1 MKNIFNFFIN
11 SRTPKTKVAIIY
23 IATGPYITFWK
34 EFYKNFNNKF
44 CPNTHLDFFLFTN
57 QTEIAIGKKNVF
69 CNYIEH
75 EPWPYITLKRFE
87 FIESI
92 SSSLKEYN
100 YIFFCNSNLI
110 CKDKIYLDD
119 LGLFNMGKLGFVQHP
134 EMSYKPRESWP
145 VENNIIESNAYLEKT
160 SLNSYVQGC
169 FYGGGSGRFLEM
181 IQILAQWTKEDLSN
195 DIIPIWHDES
205 YLNKYVNM
213 NSHEYF
219 INIISPA
226 FSYPENSRLPFR
238 IRIIQKLKGQ
248 EFKNFKRGI

>member
-1 MKNIFNFFIN
+1 
-11 SRTPKTKVAIIY
+11 
-23 IATGPYITFWK
+23 
-34 EFYKNFNNKF
+34 
-44 CPNTHLDFFLFTN
+44 
-57 QTEIAIGKKNVF
+57 
-69 CNYIEH
+69 
-75 EPWPYITLKRFE
+75 
-87 FIESI
+87 
-92 SSSLKEYN
+92 
-100 YIFFCNSNLI
+100 
-110 CKDKIYLDD
+110 
-119 LGLFNMGKLGFVQHP
+119 MGKLGFVQHP